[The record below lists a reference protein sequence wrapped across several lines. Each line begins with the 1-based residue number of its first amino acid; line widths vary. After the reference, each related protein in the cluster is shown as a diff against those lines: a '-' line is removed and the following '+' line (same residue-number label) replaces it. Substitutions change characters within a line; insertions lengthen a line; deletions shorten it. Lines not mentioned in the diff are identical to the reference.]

1 MTNSP
6 GTEEVSLVPEAAQS
20 PEQEKLAADVTREFE
35 KRRERRRPLELQW
48 RLNQHFIAGDQY
60 CDMIREADE
69 LIEQDDEGRAV
80 YNMIAPIVETRLSKL
95 SRVRPGLT
103 VRPQTADAADES
115 AARLATRLLKNA
127 FAAHDMTRLQNE
139 AARWAEVCGC
149 VFYKSV
155 WDAHAGLPIGL
166 SRKGEIIR
174 EGDIG
179 VTVVPAFEIFPE
191 VLTREGLA
199 GQRSLIHARVYTVR
213 EIDARWGVMLPGRTM
228 SVYGSEM
235 SRASGGKPLD
245 ETIEDAEMV
254 IEYYERASREFPNGR
269 YVTVAGGR
277 VLHDGVLPFCNG
289 SCLTRD
295 FPFVQQLCL
304 SEPGCF
310 FGATVVERLIPLQ
323 RDYNAVINRINEH
336 TARMSAGNILAE
348 QGSLVNEALLDEGFE
363 PGTVVEYRAGATPP
377 VWMPVSEVPDS
388 LIERLSVL
396 RRDFNEVSGV
406 SDMARASSVGSVSS
420 GVALDILREQDDT
433 RLALTGDHIRRAVR
447 LVGCQWLRLMRQFA
461 VGLRIARVAGEDEG
475 DLMLLSWQGDDL
487 TSDDVTVDTD
497 SELSDTPAQ
506 RRQTALE
513 LMNAG
518 FFIDPETHQMSRE
531 SRARLMEIFR
541 LGHWEN
547 AVSLDEMHI
556 ARARREQAALVR
568 GTLPMLTD
576 YDDHRLHMSE
586 HTRFMLSAEYRRL
599 QSEHPAR
606 ARAMALHVEGHR
618 RLLSAAKAD
627 TPE

>member
-6 GTEEVSLVPEAAQS
+6 GTEETVLIPEAAQS
-20 PEQEKLAADVTREFE
+20 PEQERLAADVTREFE
-35 KRRERRRPLELQW
+35 KRRDRRRPLELKW
-48 RLNQHFIAGDQY
+48 RLNQRFIAGDQY
-60 CDMIREADE
+60 CDLMTDASE
-69 LIEQDDEGRAV
+69 LIEGDAQGRAV

-103 VRPQTADAADES
+103 VRPQTADASDES
-115 AARLATRLLKNA
+115 AAKLATRLLKNA
-127 FAAHDMTRLQNE
+127 FAAHDMPRLQTT

-149 VFYKSV
+149 VFYKSI
-155 WDAHAGLPIGL
+155 WNPRAGLPIGL
-166 SRKGEIIR
+166 SEKGEIVH
-174 EGDIG
+174 EGDLG
-179 VTVVPAFEIFPE
+179 VSIVPAFEIFPE
-191 VLTREGLA
+191 CPTREGLES
-199 GQRSLIHARVYTVR
+199 QRSLIHARVYPVR
-213 EIDARWGVMLPGRTM
+213 EIEARWGAKLPGRTM
-228 SVYGSEM
+228 SVYGAELNPS
-235 SRASGGKPLD
+235 AGDKTLD
-245 ETIEDAEMV
+245 ETIEDAELV
-254 IEYYERASREFPNGR
+254 IEYYENPSREFPCGR
-269 YVTVAGGR
+269 QVTVAGGR
-277 VLHDGVLPFCNG
+277 VLHDGALPFRNG
-289 SCLTRD
+289 ACLTRD

-323 RDYNAVINRINEH
+323 RDYNAIINRINEH
-336 TARMSAGNILAE
+336 TARMTAGNILAE

-377 VWMPVSEVPDS
+377 VWMPVSEVPES
-388 LIERLSVL
+388 LLQRLTVL

-433 RLALTGDHIRRAVR
+433 RLALTGEHIRRAVR
-447 LVGCQWLRLMRQFA
+447 SVGCQWLRLMRQFA

-518 FFIDPETHQMSRE
+518 FFLDPDTHQMSRE

-541 LGHWEN
+541 MGSWEN

-556 ARARREQAALVR
+556 ARARREQAALIR
-568 GTLPMLTD
+568 GEIPKLTD
-576 YDDHRLHMSE
+576 YDDHRLHLTE
-586 HTRFMLSAEYRRL
+586 HTRFMLGADYRRL
-599 QSEHPAR
+599 QTERPAL
-606 ARAMALHVEGHR
+606 ARAMAMHAEAHRALMEGR
-618 RLLSAAKAD
+618 AG
-627 TPE
+627 